1 MLDYREGAI
10 TFLLNAETFLVFYRI
25 VCASKMFTKL
35 LVVLLFV
42 ASQSEASSQNAG
54 ERGSQFDAFA
64 FGIVIG
70 ILLSMLWQN
79 DFDVNAIIEKITR
92 KDDSAA
98 KKQPDSSR
106 KVCFFN
112 NHHHYY
118 RITTTYTLCSER

>member
-1 MLDYREGAI
+1 
-10 TFLLNAETFLVFYRI
+10 
-25 VCASKMFTKL
+25 MFTKL

-118 RITTTYTLCSER
+118 RITTTYTLCSERWRRSEDHNS